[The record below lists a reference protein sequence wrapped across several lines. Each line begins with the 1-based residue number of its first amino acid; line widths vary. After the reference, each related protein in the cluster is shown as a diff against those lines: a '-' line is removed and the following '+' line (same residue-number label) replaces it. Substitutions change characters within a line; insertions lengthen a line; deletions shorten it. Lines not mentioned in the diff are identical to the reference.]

1 METVCFESYEAM
13 LDPNSLLRKQFP
25 DLDIPSYRGLHYF
38 ELLTAFLGCVFY
50 TFYFIIFAVHGKTFF
65 VAELTFYAIFMVQ
78 ILSFG
83 SALIIQKFSFVLNS
97 IEYAT
102 FASIPYVPNFVV
114 SVCDKIV
121 IAQMPMYWFTVS
133 AFLIIQVAQFSNQNP
148 RSIRLAHIYLAPIG
162 IIVFLVSLISPVS
175 FTPSFSENRKS
186 FPGPYETFNGG
197 RVFSDLVDLSQTYGR
212 PIVQPGYVR
221 QRHFE
226 YAPVEIWLSCQAF
239 ATLMFH
245 LLELGVA
252 LAIKSSVMDSD
263 RQIYYEFYKKEVF
276 RGILTVASY
285 LNAFLFSWST
295 IDFVKKNPEKEITT
309 LPVFVNGTLPME
321 SMSRRPSEVFSRRP
335 SAISAFSLNNVSPL
349 TPSPR
354 DANMLHI

>member
-162 IIVFLVSLISPVS
+162 IIVFLVSLISPDHMKHLMAVVC
-175 FTPSFSENRKS
+175 FLIWWIYRKHMVAQL
-186 FPGPYETFNGG
+186 Y
-197 RVFSDLVDLSQTYGR
+197 SQDMSAKD
-212 PIVQPGYVR
+212 ISNMR
-221 QRHFE
+221 QLN
-226 YAPVEIWLSCQAF
+226 IWLSCQVF